1 MGKTAVVITLRRL
14 DPAGSRIS
22 ADIAAV
28 DALLQ
33 VAYNAPSWRFRV
45 DRGLAL
51 QPDGWVVATTDGAA
65 DGTADGTNGVIVG
78 CGGFLAFPSAGFGWI
93 GLIATHPDH
102 QRQGVA
108 RTITQFLVDRLGE
121 QGCAAALDGSASGAP
136 LYASMGFVDH
146 GVATLLTV
154 DDPPAAAA
162 RIAARLRSSPVRIRA
177 ASVAHL
183 DAITRFDAVSFGGS
197 RESLL
202 RRLLTEFPGRAAFA
216 IDTAGALIGYVVAQA
231 DAIGPLVVADGSAA
245 NDTRDAL
252 LEWALRRTWAAAPRI
267 IVPPDSDHLEGL
279 RAAGFEPQRELRH
292 QRLGIDHLPGA
303 RGGVVAQVSFGEG

>member
-14 DPAGSRIS
+14 DPAGSRIA

-45 DRGLAL
+45 ERGLAL
-51 QPDGWVVATTDGAA
+51 QPDGWVVATAAATD
-65 DGTADGTNGVIVG
+65 VIVG
-78 CGGFLAFPSAGFGWI
+78 CGGFLAFPSAGFGWV

-154 DDPPAAAA
+154 DDPAAAAA
-162 RIAARLRSSPVRIRA
+162 RLAARLRSSPVRIRA

-216 IDTAGALIGYVVAQA
+216 IDTAGTLIGYVVAQA

-245 NDTRDAL
+245 SDTRDAL
-252 LEWALRRTWAAAPRI
+252 LEWALRRTWVAAPRI

-279 RAAGFEPQRELRH
+279 RATGFEPQRELRH